1 MIATET
7 EQAIDPICG
16 MEVRVEG
23 ARYVSLLE
31 GKYFY
36 FCCSGCKTKF
46 EKASH
51 NFMVAG

>member
-1 MIATET
+1 VISTET
-7 EQAIDPICG
+7 EKAIDPICG
-16 MEVRVEG
+16 MEVRVEA

-46 EKASH
+46 EKAPQ
-51 NFMVAG
+51 NFMVAV